1 MSETSEDGRKSKF
14 PIKNERDNFLRKV
27 RSVLNRVSSLNYH
40 ALQKRWLSVLVSDD
54 APEGH
59 NMNMITEILQLVI
72 NKALDDTI
80 YMHIYA
86 RLMGNVVTSK
96 TDNACYEIRLL
107 INSQLH
113 HELQKLAT
121 DKELAMFDRSVER
134 ADATRRR
141 KVSLHRFVAELYC
154 EKACTSKF
162 LVQRVKDLLIM
173 NNPGTCRDIILHY
186 ADKILHNVLPM

>member
-1 MSETSEDGRKSKF
+1 MRTLSETSDDGRKSKF
-14 PIKNERDNFLRKV
+14 PIKNERDNTLRKV
-27 RSVLNRVSSLNYH
+27 RSVLNKVSSLNYH
-40 ALQKRWLSVLVSDD
+40 TLQKRWMSVLPRGDG
-54 APEGH
+54 PEGTLQFT
-59 NMNMITEILQLVI
+59 TEVLQLVL
-72 NKALDDTI
+72 NKALDDII

-86 RLMGNVVTSK
+86 RLMGNVVTNKSE
-96 TDNACYEIRLL
+96 NACEVRRL

-141 KVSLHRFVAELYC
+141 KVCLHRLIAELYC

-162 LVQRVKDLLIM
+162 LVERVKDLLIM
-173 NNPGTCRDIILHY
+173 NNPGKETFCS
-186 ADKILHNVLPM
+186 